1 MRRLGSIAITC
12 VLGAALVAG
21 CSDDKKTGTTTA
33 DGGGGITTPV
43 ATGTPVSI
51 IAADTSDTAQY
62 FTLDTA
68 SVKTGPVT
76 FNFENTGNRK
86 HEMVVLKTDT
96 PFDQLVVAAD
106 NRVSEDD
113 SVGEIGETDA
123 GKKATVT
130 LDLAPGKYVLVCNI
144 EKHYTQGM
152 KVAFTVTA

>member
-1 MRRLGSIAITC
+1 MRRLGFIAITF
-12 VLGAALVAG
+12 VLSAAVAAG
-21 CSDDKKTGTTTA
+21 CSDDKKTNTTTA

-51 IAADTSDTAQY
+51 IADDKSETSQFFTVDTT
-62 FTLDTA
+62 
-68 SVKTGPVT
+68 SVPTGPVT
-76 FNFENTGNRK
+76 FNFENIGDRK

-113 SVGEIGETDA
+113 SVGEIGETDV
-123 GKKATVT
+123 GKSGTVT
-130 LDLAPGKYVLVCNI
+130 LDLAPGNYVLVCNI
-144 EKHYTQGM
+144 EKHYAQGM